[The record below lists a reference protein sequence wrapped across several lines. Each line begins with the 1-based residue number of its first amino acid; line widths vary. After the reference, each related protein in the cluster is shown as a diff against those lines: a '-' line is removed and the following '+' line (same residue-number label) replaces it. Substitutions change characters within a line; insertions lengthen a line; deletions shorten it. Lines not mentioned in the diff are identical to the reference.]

1 MSNVIFDRRNNKKM
15 KTLFTATLSVL
26 LISAVSMV
34 LVFIVAVLLC
44 MNSLYYETNLRNLLD
59 TAGIVLPLVGGLDEA
74 SQAGIA
80 SLGDT
85 PYRFTLIQPDGRVI
99 ADSHHEVIG
108 AMENHRDRPEVK
120 TALAGRPGM
129 ARRNSGTLGVQFL
142 YTALPVY
149 DREGN
154 MQGVFRLS
162 RQVPSFWQRIAFAAL
177 PFLCLG
183 SLVIL
188 AAGGMVYLFSRAL
201 SRPVNRLLAIAQAVA
216 DTPQDLTPDPS
227 PHNIREWILLEAA
240 LRRMA
245 GALSSRIRAARAEG
259 RRLETILN
267 GMTEG
272 VLAMDNKLL
281 LHLVNPKARAV
292 FALDETTPRDGL
304 SLLAATH
311 STELEAAAHRVLT
324 GNTAAELHLTL
335 HSGGTAQHFRV
346 FAAPL
351 KADQDTPDPEGVVM
365 VMSDITRLVKLE
377 QVRTDFVANVSHELR
392 TPIQL
397 VKGFSENLL
406 DTPLNDPEEI
416 RHGLG
421 IIAKN
426 AQGMEN
432 LINDLLTLVRLED
445 EGSPRPGMEEQ
456 DVGFL
461 LEEAV
466 KAITLQAKKKNIR
479 LSVHCPGGLTAKVY
493 GSFIIQAIINLLDN
507 GVKYSPP
514 SSEVGAR
521 AFTAGAELVIQVWD
535 RGIGIPGEHLERVFE
550 RFYRVNRARS
560 REAGGTGLGLSIVRH
575 IALMHQGRVEV
586 ESHAGEGSVFSL
598 ILPQEPL
605 SVSKAPLS
613 TKHARS

>member
-1 MSNVIFDRRNNKKM
+1 M

-26 LISAVSMV
+26 LISVVSMV
-34 LVFIVAVLLC
+34 LVFIAAVLLC

-59 TAGIVLPLVGGLDEA
+59 TAEILRPLVGDLGEGP
-74 SQAGIA
+74 QAGIA
-80 SLGDT
+80 SLRDT
-85 PYRFTLIQPDGRVI
+85 PYRFTLIQQDGRVI
-99 ADSHHEVIG
+99 ADSHLEVIG
-108 AMENHRDRPEVK
+108 DMENHRDRPEVK
-120 TALAGRPGM
+120 TALAGRAGR
-129 ARRNSGTLGVQFL
+129 ARRNSSTLGLQFL
-142 YTALPVY
+142 YAALPVY
-149 DREGN
+149 DQEGN
-154 MQGVFRLS
+154 VQGVFRLS
-162 RQVPSFWQRIAFAAL
+162 QQVPSFWQRIASAAL
-177 PFLCLG
+177 PFLCFG
-183 SLVIL
+183 ILVIL
-188 AAGGMVYLFSRAL
+188 AAGGMVYLFSRSL
-201 SRPVNRLLAIAQAVA
+201 SRPVNRLLQIAQAA
-216 DTPQDLTPDPS
+216 TDNPQGLTIDPS
-227 PHNIREWILLEAA
+227 PQNTREWILLEAA

-245 GALSSRIRAARAEG
+245 SALSSRIRAARAEG
-259 RRLETILN
+259 QRLETILN

-272 VLAMDNKLL
+272 VLAMDNKLM
-281 LHLVNPKARAV
+281 LHLVNPKARAL
-292 FALDETTPRDGL
+292 FTLDESIPLAPL

-311 STELEAAAHRVLT
+311 STELEAAAHRVLVS
-324 GNTAAELHLTL
+324 NTAEELHLTL
-335 HSGGTAQHFRV
+335 HSGGAAQHFRV

-351 KADQDTPDPEGVVM
+351 KADQDTVTPEGVVM
-365 VMSDITRLVKLE
+365 VMSDITRLVRLE

-406 DTPLNDPEEI
+406 DTPLDDPEEI

-461 LEEAV
+461 LEEAF
-466 KAITLQAKKKNIR
+466 KAITLQAKKKDIR
-479 LSVHCPGGLTAKVY
+479 LSAHCPGGLTAKVY

-507 GVKYSPP
+507 AVKYSLP

-521 AFTAGAELVIQVWD
+521 VFTAPAELVIQVWD

-598 ILPQEPL
+598 ILPQETP
-605 SVSKAPLS
+605 SVSETPL
-613 TKHARS
+613 

>member
-1 MSNVIFDRRNNKKM
+1 
-15 KTLFTATLSVL
+15 
-26 LISAVSMV
+26 MV
-34 LVFIVAVLLC
+34 LVFTVAVLLS
-44 MNSLYYETNLRNLLD
+44 MNSLYYETNLRNLGD
-59 TAGIVLPLVGGLDEA
+59 TAQILVSLMDEP
-74 SQAGIA
+74 QTGIA
-80 SLGDT
+80 SLGDS
-85 PYRFTLIQPDGRVI
+85 PYRFTLMQPDGRVI
-99 ADSHHEVIG
+99 ADSHLEAIG
-108 AMENHRDRPEVK
+108 DMENHRDRPEVK
-120 TALAGRPGM
+120 AALAGGEGR

-142 YTALPVY
+142 YAALPVY

-154 MQGVFRLS
+154 MRGVFRLS
-162 RQVPSFWQRIAFAAL
+162 RQVPSFWQRIASAAL
-177 PFLCLG
+177 PFLCFG
-183 SLVIL
+183 ILVIL
-188 AAGGMVYLFSRAL
+188 AAGGLGYLFSCSL
-201 SRPVNRLLAIAQAVA
+201 SRPVKRLLELARTAA
-216 DTPQDLTPDPS
+216 DNPQEVTIEPS
-227 PHNIREWILLEAA
+227 SEDTREWILLEGA

-245 GALSSRIRAARAEG
+245 AALSSRIRAARLEG

-272 VLAMDNKLL
+272 VLAMDTGLM
-281 LHLVNPKARAV
+281 LHLVNSKARGV
-292 FALDETTPRDGL
+292 FALDETTPLGSL

-311 STELEAAAHRVLT
+311 STELEAAAHRVLAR
-324 GNTAAELHLTL
+324 NTPEELHLTL
-335 HSGGTAQHFRV
+335 HGGGAAQHFRV

-351 KADQDTPDPEGVVM
+351 KGDQDRLTPEGVVM

-406 DTPLNDPEEI
+406 DTPLTDPEEI

-456 DVGFL
+456 ELRVL
-461 LEEAV
+461 LEEAFQ
-466 KAITLQAKKKNIR
+466 AISLQAKKKDIP
-479 LSVHCPGGLTAKVY
+479 LSLQCPSGLTAKVY

-507 GVKYSPP
+507 AVKYSPP
-514 SSEVGAR
+514 SSAVGAR
-521 AFTAGAELVIQVWD
+521 AFTAPGALVIQVWD
-535 RGIGIPGEHLERVFE
+535 RGIGIPLEHLERVFE
-550 RFYRVNRARS
+550 RFYRVDRARS

-598 ILPQEPL
+598 ILPLERVQD
-605 SVSKAPLS
+605 
-613 TKHARS
+613 T

>member
-1 MSNVIFDRRNNKKM
+1 
-15 KTLFTATLSVL
+15 
-26 LISAVSMV
+26 
-34 LVFIVAVLLC
+34 

-59 TAGIVLPLVGGLDEA
+59 TARVLLPLVEDLGA
-74 SQAGIA
+74 APQVGIG
-80 SLGDT
+80 SLGNT
-85 PYRFTLIQPDGRVI
+85 PYRLTLIQQDGTVI
-99 ADSHHEVIG
+99 ADSHFGVIG
-108 AMENHRDRPEVK
+108 DMENHRDRPEVK
-120 TALAGRPGM
+120 AALGGREGR
-129 ARRNSGTLGVQFL
+129 ARRNSSTLGVQFL
-142 YTALPVY
+142 YAALPVY

-154 MQGVFRLS
+154 MHGALRLS
-162 RQVPSFWQRIAFAAL
+162 QQVPSFWQRIASAAL
-177 PFLCLG
+177 PFLCFGL
-183 SLVIL
+183 LVIL
-188 AAGGMVYLFSRAL
+188 VAGGMVYLFSRSL
-201 SRPVNRLLAIAQAVA
+201 SRPVKRLLEIAQAA
-216 DTPQDLTPDPS
+216 TDNPQGLTVDPS
-227 PHNIREWILLEAA
+227 SENTREWILLEGA

-245 GALSSRIRAARAEG
+245 AALSSRIRAARAEG
-259 RRLETILN
+259 QRLETILN

-272 VLAMDNKLL
+272 VLAMDTKLL

-292 FALDETTPRDGL
+292 FALDAAAALGSL

-311 STELEAAAHRVLT
+311 STELEAAAQRVLT
-324 GNTAAELHLTL
+324 SNAAEELHLTL
-335 HSGGTAQHFRV
+335 HGGGAVQHFRV

-351 KADQDTPDPEGVVM
+351 QADQDKINPEGVVM

-406 DTPLNDPEEI
+406 DTPLDDPQEI

-445 EGSPRPGMEEQ
+445 EGNPRPSMEEQ

-461 LEEAV
+461 LEEAF
-466 KAITLQAKKKNIR
+466 KAITLQAQKKDIR
-479 LSVHCPGGLTAKVY
+479 LSTDCPLGLTATLY

-507 GVKYSPP
+507 AVKYSPP

-521 AFTAGAELVIQVWD
+521 AFIADAELVIQVWD

-598 ILPQEPL
+598 ILPQKPL
-605 SVSKAPLS
+605 SVSRVPL
-613 TKHARS
+613 